1 MSPIATHNVF
11 DDLNDALTAQ
21 IAKLQSIDPKD
32 KEAMYSC
39 VQQSKAVAALA
50 KNINCN
56 TRNAIECVRLHSEL
70 AEASGDSQV
79 FAPQLLKGSDD
90 A

>member
-32 KEAMYSC
+32 KEAMSSC
-39 VQQSKAVAALA
+39 VAQSKAVAALA
-50 KNINCN
+50 NNINLN
-56 TRNAIECVRLHSEL
+56 TRNAIECVRLHNELSEAQGDGQVL
-70 AEASGDSQV
+70 A
-79 FAPQLLKGSDD
+79 PRLLKGSED